1 MHLRFN
7 RSIFGSDG
15 FTRTMLHCK
24 SSLQCFAS
32 LFRCLHARQADGRH
46 GLSSSSFQWTLSTA
60 HFCHECLSFP
70 LSLCLS
76 LCARHCNFNR
86 ERERER
92 KQKVYLSRTT
102 QVAPSFFAS
111 EAVAACLPAAACTT
125 FNRISIYRSPRH
137 SPFHSS
143 VITRSLNPGWGSF
156 IHYYSY
162 GT

>member
-1 MHLRFN
+1 VHLRFN

-32 LFRCLHARQADGRH
+32 LFRCLHARQAVGRH

-60 HFCHECLSFP
+60 HFYHECLSFS
-70 LSLCLS
+70 LSLSLS
-76 LCARHCNFNR
+76 VQDT
-86 ERERER
+86 ER
-92 KQKVYLSRTT
+92 KQNIYLSRTT

-125 FNRISIYRSPRH
+125 FNRILIYRSPRH

-143 VITRSLNPGWGSF
+143 VITRNLNPGWGSF

>member
-1 MHLRFN
+1 
-7 RSIFGSDG
+7 
-15 FTRTMLHCK
+15 MLHCK

-32 LFRCLHARQADGRH
+32 LFRCLHARQANGRH

-60 HFCHECLSFP
+60 HFCHECLSFS
-70 LSLCLS
+70 LSLCVS
-76 LCARHCNFNR
+76 LCVQDIVISIGR

-92 KQKVYLSRTT
+92 EKVYLSRTT

-143 VITRSLNPGWGSF
+143 VITRSLNPGWVHSF
-156 IHYYSY
+156 TTTLMELDSIKSCKNSELCTY
-162 GT
+162 